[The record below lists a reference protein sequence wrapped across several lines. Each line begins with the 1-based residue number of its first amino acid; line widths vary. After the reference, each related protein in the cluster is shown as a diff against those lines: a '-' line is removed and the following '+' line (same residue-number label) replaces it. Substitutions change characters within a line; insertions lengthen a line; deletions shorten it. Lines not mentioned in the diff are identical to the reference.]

1 MANQARDQNSPVQH
15 GALSEHSGVN
25 ESQLIARY
33 RMNAWNARGIEWRK
47 YWQEKADQMEA
58 EQKLKRQMAPWAVK

>member
-1 MANQARDQNSPVQH
+1 
-15 GALSEHSGVN
+15 
-25 ESQLIARY
+25 
-33 RMNAWNARGIEWRK
+33 MNAWNARGIEWRK